1 MMPLIATGILV
12 SYLYSAAVTFGL
24 RGEPFYDA
32 AAMLTAFSLLGHWLE
47 MRSRFATGRAV
58 EALLELAPP
67 TARRVR
73 DGQEEEVPLEAV
85 AVGDVLAVRP
95 GDTIPVDGV
104 VIEGTSYVDESMLTG
119 EPVPVAKGPGDE
131 VVGGTRNQQG
141 AFRSRATKVGADTA
155 LARIVAMVRE
165 AQSSKAPAQRLADL
179 AGKYLV
185 IVALASGALT
195 FVAWLV
201 FGHQGVTFALS
212 AAVAAIVIACPDALA
227 LATPTAITVGVGLA
241 ARAGVLFRNAMVLEA
256 AAKVDTVVF
265 DKTGTLTEGRP
276 SVTDV
281 IPVAG
286 VEEAEILRL
295 AAAADVQS
303 EHPLATAVVATA
315 RKGALVVDPAS
326 HFEAVPGHGVK
337 ATVGGRTVLVG
348 NGKLLERNGATP
360 GLEREAEGLR
370 AEAKTALYVAADG
383 RTIGLIAVADRI
395 RPTAKSAV
403 SALHDLGIRVLLLTG
418 DSRATAETVARTLGI
433 DDVRAEVLP
442 GDKAAEVRRLEEQG
456 RRVAMV
462 GDGVNDAPALA
473 AATVGLAIGAG
484 TDVAI
489 ETAGIILVK
498 DDPADVPVALVLAR
512 RVQRRIKQNLFW
524 AAIYNLIA
532 IPLAAAAL
540 YPSLGMPLERAWA
553 ALAMP
558 ASTMA
563 RVRHRGRRERRTRHV
578 DVTPHTAW
586 VADLNAALEPTQ
598 EAILKTPV
606 IEDAAENRLVTAK
619 IQNFLVAFYP
629 IIRDFPQW
637 LQVLLDRSP
646 EDGREFFEDNIRVE
660 RRHGAMWRTMG
671 DGFEVP
677 RERFARPEPAVPQ
690 VCAFHDYLT
699 NMCVAAPFGA
709 AVSATNYAVEGI
721 AQKISEK
728 ALRGLSRNEKIGRKG
743 RWWLEE
749 HAKYDDEHPIQALE
763 IVKRCVRRG
772 ESPA

>member
-1 MMPLIATGILV
+1 MTDHHGAHMVQDMLRRFIGSAILTVPIVLYSPLGTSLFGRELAPPFGLSPGLLGFVLTSIVVWWGGWPFVSSAARSLRQRELTMMTLIATGILV
-12 SYLYSAAVTFGL
+12 SYAYSAAVTFGL
-24 RGEPFYDA
+24 PGEPFYDA
-32 AAMLTAFSLLGHWLE
+32 AAMLTAFSLLGHWME

-73 DGQEEEVPLEAV
+73 DGQEEEVPLEAI

-104 VIEGTSYVDESMLTG
+104 LIEGSSYVDESMLTG

-141 AFRSRATKVGADTA
+141 AFRFRATKVGADTA

-185 IVALASGALT
+185 IVALGSGVVTFLT
-195 FVAWLV
+195 WLGW
-201 FGHQGVTFALS
+201 GHQGVAFALS

-227 LATPTAITVGVGLA
+227 LATPTAITVGVGRA
-241 ARAGVLFRNAMVLEA
+241 ARAGVLFRNATVLEA

-286 VEEAEILRL
+286 VEDAEILRL
-295 AAAADVQS
+295 AAAADAQS
-303 EHPLATAVVATA
+303 EHPLATAVVAA
-315 RKGALVVDPAS
+315 AKQRALVVDPPS
-326 HFEAVPGHGVK
+326 YFEAVPGHGVQ

-348 NGKLLERNGATP
+348 NRKLLERNGVTP

-370 AEAKTALYVAADG
+370 AEAKSALYVAVDG
-383 RTIGLIAVADRI
+383 RTIGLVAVADRI
-395 RPTAKSAV
+395 RPTAQSAV
-403 SALHDLGIRVLLLTG
+403 ATLHDLGIRVLLLTG

-442 GDKAAEVRRLEEQG
+442 GDKAAEVKRLEQQG

-473 AATVGLAIGAG
+473 AATVGIAIGAG

-489 ETAGIILVK
+489 ETAGVILMK
-498 DDPADVPVALVLAR
+498 DDPADVPAALVLAR
-512 RVQRRIKQNLFW
+512 RVHRKIKQNLFW

-532 IPLAAAAL
+532 IPLAAGVL
-540 YPSLGMPLERAWA
+540 YPSLGILLKPAWA
-553 ALAMP
+553 ALAMS
-558 ASTMA
+558 AST
-563 RVRHRGRRERRTRHV
+563 
-578 DVTPHTAW
+578 VTVT
-586 VADLNAALEPTQ
+586 VNA
-598 EAILKTPV
+598 
-606 IEDAAENRLVTAK
+606 
-619 IQNFLVAFYP
+619 
-629 IIRDFPQW
+629 
-637 LQVLLDRSP
+637 LLLPSL
-646 EDGREFFEDNIRVE
+646 
-660 RRHGAMWRTMG
+660 H
-671 DGFEVP
+671 P
-677 RERFARPEPAVPQ
+677 RP
-690 VCAFHDYLT
+690 
-699 NMCVAAPFGA
+699 
-709 AVSATNYAVEGI
+709 
-721 AQKISEK
+721 
-728 ALRGLSRNEKIGRKG
+728 
-743 RWWLEE
+743 
-749 HAKYDDEHPIQALE
+749 
-763 IVKRCVRRG
+763 
-772 ESPA
+772 

>member
-1 MMPLIATGILV
+1 MTEAHAGHGAHMVRDMLHRFIGSAILTLPIILYSPLGTQLFGRQLAPPFGLSPGLLSFVLTSIVVWWGGWPFVSSAARSLRHGELTMMTLIATGILV

-24 RGEPFYDA
+24 PGEPFYDA

-73 DGQEEEVPLEAV
+73 NGQEEEVPLEAV

-131 VVGGTRNQQG
+131 VVGGTRNQRG

-185 IVALASGALT
+185 IVALGAGVVTFAS
-195 FVAWLV
+195 WLV
-201 FGHQGVTFALS
+201 FGHQGVSFALS

-227 LATPTAITVGVGLA
+227 LATPTAITVGVGRA
-241 ARAGVLFRNAMVLEA
+241 ARAGVLFRNAAVLEA
-256 AAKVDTVVF
+256 AATVDTVVF

-281 IPVAG
+281 IPAAG

-295 AAAADVQS
+295 AAAADAQS
-303 EHPLATAVVATA
+303 EHPLATAVVEAA
-315 RKGALVVDPAS
+315 KKRGPVVAAPS
-326 HFEAVPGHGVK
+326 QFEAIPGHGVK

-348 NGKLLERNGATP
+348 NRKLLERNGVTP
-360 GLEREAEGLR
+360 GLDREAERLR
-370 AEAKTALYVAADG
+370 AEAKTALYVAAEG

-395 RPTAKSAV
+395 RPTAKTAV

-442 GDKAAEVRRLEEQG
+442 ADKAAEVRRLEEQG
-456 RRVAMV
+456 RGVAMV

-473 AATVGLAIGAG
+473 AATVGIAIGAG

-489 ETAGIILVK
+489 ETAGIILMK
-498 DDPADVPVALVLAR
+498 DDPADVPAALVLAR
-512 RVQRRIKQNLFW
+512 RVHRKIKQNLFW

-532 IPLAAAAL
+532 IPLAAGVL
-540 YPSLGMPLERAWA
+540 YPSLGILLKPAWA
-553 ALAMP
+553 ALAMS
-558 ASTMA
+558 ASTLTVTVNA
-563 RVRHRGRRERRTRHV
+563 LLLRR
-578 DVTPHTAW
+578 
-586 VADLNAALEPTQ
+586 
-598 EAILKTPV
+598 
-606 IEDAAENRLVTAK
+606 
-619 IQNFLVAFYP
+619 
-629 IIRDFPQW
+629 
-637 LQVLLDRSP
+637 
-646 EDGREFFEDNIRVE
+646 
-660 RRHGAMWRTMG
+660 
-671 DGFEVP
+671 
-677 RERFARPEPAVPQ
+677 
-690 VCAFHDYLT
+690 
-699 NMCVAAPFGA
+699 
-709 AVSATNYAVEGI
+709 
-721 AQKISEK
+721 
-728 ALRGLSRNEKIGRKG
+728 
-743 RWWLEE
+743 
-749 HAKYDDEHPIQALE
+749 
-763 IVKRCVRRG
+763 
-772 ESPA
+772 